1 MPTYD
6 IHERRPDGGVG
17 RLLDTID
24 RVPDIRKTDSFVEF
38 DGEMHKVMTGIRN
51 FIIVT
56 QERWARVSAA
66 NWRRL

>member
-1 MPTYD
+1 MATFD
-6 IHERRPDGGVG
+6 VHEQNTDGRPGK
-17 RLLDTID
+17 LLDVID
-24 RVPDIRKTDSFVEF
+24 RVPETRKTGSFVEF

-66 NWRRL
+66 AWRKI

>member
-1 MPTYD
+1 MQYD
-6 IHERRPDGGVG
+6 IHEQNPAGGPG
-17 RLLDTID
+17 KLLDTID
-24 RVPDIRKTDSFVEF
+24 RVPDIGKKDSYVEF

-66 NWRRL
+66 NWRKV

>member
-1 MPTYD
+1 MQYD
-6 IHERRPDGGVG
+6 LHARNEDGGPG
-17 RLLDTID
+17 KLLDTID

-38 DGEMHKVMTGIRN
+38 DGEMHKVLTGIRN

-66 NWRRL
+66 NWRKA

>member
-1 MPTYD
+1 MQYD
-6 IHERRPDGGVG
+6 IHAQNTDGRPGK
-17 RLLDTID
+17 LLDVID
-24 RVPDIRKTDSFVEF
+24 RVPEIRKTGSFVEF

-66 NWRRL
+66 AWRKI

>member
-1 MPTYD
+1 MQID
-6 IHERRPDGGVG
+6 LHARNEDDGPGK
-17 RLLDTID
+17 LLDTID
-24 RVPDIRKTDSFVEF
+24 RVPDIGKKDSFVEF

-66 NWRRL
+66 SWRKA

>member
-1 MPTYD
+1 MPSYD
-6 IHERRPDGGVG
+6 IHERREDGAVG
-17 RLLDTID
+17 KLLDTID

-66 NWRRL
+66 SWRKA

>member
-1 MPTYD
+1 MNYD

-24 RVPDIRKTDSFVEF
+24 RQPEHRKTGQFVEF
-38 DGEMHKVMTGIRN
+38 DGEMHKVLTGIRN

-56 QERWARVSAA
+56 TECWARVSAA
-66 NWRRL
+66 NWRKV

>member
-1 MPTYD
+1 MASFD
-6 IHERRPDGGVG
+6 VHKQNADGRPGK
-17 RLLDTID
+17 LLDTID

-66 NWRRL
+66 SWRKV

>member
-1 MPTYD
+1 MPSYD
-6 IHERRPDGGVG
+6 IHERREDGAVG
-17 RLLDTID
+17 KLLDVID
-24 RVPDIRKTDSFVEF
+24 RQPEHRKTGQFVEF

-66 NWRRL
+66 SWRRL

>member
-1 MPTYD
+1 MQYD
-6 IHERRPDGGVG
+6 VHAKNDDGAPGK
-17 RLLDTID
+17 LLDVID
-24 RVPDIRKTDSFVEF
+24 RQPEHRKTGQFVEF

-66 NWRRL
+66 SWRKA